1 MNSTLKKQS
10 LISALKK
17 AVLRKFTTFIEKR
30 LRLSP
35 SYSKVAGLS
44 LQIYY

>member
-10 LISALKK
+10 LASALKK
-17 AVLRKFTTFIEKR
+17 AVLGKFTTFTEKL

-35 SYSKVAGLS
+35 SYSKIAGVS